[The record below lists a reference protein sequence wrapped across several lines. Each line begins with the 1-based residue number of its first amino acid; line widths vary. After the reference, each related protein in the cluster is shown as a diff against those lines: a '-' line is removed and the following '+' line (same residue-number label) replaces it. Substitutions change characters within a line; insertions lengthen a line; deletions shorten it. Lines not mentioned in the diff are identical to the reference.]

1 MVSWS
6 LTRLPRIHNGERI
19 FSSTNIVL
27 GYLDIQ
33 MPKNEIEPLSYS
45 IHKNHLKVKWRLKC
59 KTWNINL
66 LEETIGGNLLDIG
79 LGNEFLDMTPEAEA
93 PKTKINK
100 WDYIKLKSS
109 TQQRELSAK
118 RKGNLGIERTCF
130 QTMYHWVLSPYS
142 T

>member
-1 MVSWS
+1 MV
-6 LTRLPRIHNGERI
+6 LEKPDIHR
-19 FSSTNIVL
+19 
-27 GYLDIQ
+27 Q
-33 MPKNEIEPLSYS
+33 KNEMRSLSYS

-79 LGNEFLDMTPEAEA
+79 LGNEILDMTPEAEA

-118 RKGNLGIERTCF
+118 TKGNLGIERTCF
-130 QTMYHWVLSPYS
+130 QTVYPIRS
-142 T
+142 